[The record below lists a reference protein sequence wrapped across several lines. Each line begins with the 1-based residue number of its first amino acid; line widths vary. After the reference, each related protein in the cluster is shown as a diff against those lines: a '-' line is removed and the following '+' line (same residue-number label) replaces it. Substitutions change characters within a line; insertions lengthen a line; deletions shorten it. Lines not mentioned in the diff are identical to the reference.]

1 MTRLAFTMRK
11 RHIFL
16 TYFFTQVDVL
26 SWSGRGNA
34 SKDKPSMQEQSNFG
48 ALLKHYRLAAG
59 LSQEALAARASLSAR
74 TISDLERG
82 VHATPHTDTLELLTG
97 ALSLTDQQ
105 RTLLLASARPVDAF
119 VDTPPRSHTLDFP
132 IPPTRLVGREQ
143 ERSHTLELLRH
154 ASTRLFTLTGP
165 SGVGKT
171 RFALQLIQ
179 DIAPDFVDGVTFVA
193 LASVRDAALVPG
205 AIAQALGIHELANT
219 SLVEQVRV
227 LLRPK
232 HFLLVLD
239 NVEQVLDSAPFVAD
253 LLANCPHLFILVT
266 SRTPLRLR
274 AEQEVQLAPL
284 PLKDA
289 VTLFCERAKA
299 VRTTQV
305 YAESEVAAI
314 CEQVDRLPL
323 AIELAAMHVKL
334 LPLSELQK
342 RLTHRLMLLRDG
354 ARDLPKRQQTMEN
367 AIAWS
372 YELLTEEQQ
381 RCFRALGVF
390 VGGWTLEAAEEV
402 CRDRQNTTSETFVL
416 ILAALV
422 DASLVLVEI
431 PAEGRERFGMLEMI
445 REYALERLRVAG
457 EEELCRR
464 RHAAYYA
471 RLAETVMA
479 YFGEEQG
486 ARESHFALTLELPNA
501 RAALEW
507 AEEKK
512 EAELGLQLA
521 GFARLWHVRGQM
533 SEAEQWMERM
543 LALDL
548 RARERGEQ
556 TAPLTLRIAILY
568 GFGRTQVRH
577 GRAEHSAEVY
587 ANEALRLARSIGDQ
601 NGICNAYA
609 TLGMIAQANG
619 KLDEAERAYIESD
632 ALARQLKHSGLM
644 SRAASH
650 LSDVASMRGDLEQAT
665 ALLEEALANARVSG
679 MTWDIPIMTAML
691 GHLARQQQ
699 RYDLAK
705 ARYREALVRFRT
717 FSSPTYI
724 AWCLEGYAAVL
735 SAEGHYTQ
743 ATRMCAAAAAL
754 REQIQAPLLQAHHEA
769 FEQTVATARAVH
781 DEASFTRERNAGT
794 VLTQDEAIDNALSEV
809 GA

>member
-1 MTRLAFTMRK
+1 
-11 RHIFL
+11 
-16 TYFFTQVDVL
+16 
-26 SWSGRGNA
+26 
-34 SKDKPSMQEQSNFG
+34 MQEQSNFG
-48 ALLKHYRLAAG
+48 TLLKHYRLAAG

-82 VHATPHTDTLELLTG
+82 VHAAPHTDTLELLTG

-105 RTLLLASARPVDAF
+105 RTLLLASARPAYAI
-119 VDTPPRSHTLDFP
+119 VDTPARSHTLDFP
-132 IPPTRLVGREQ
+132 VPPTRLVGRER
-143 ERSHTLELLRH
+143 ERSRTLELLRH
-154 ASTRLFTLTGP
+154 ANTRLFTLTGP
-165 SGVGKT
+165 AGVGKT

-179 DIAPDFVDGVTFVA
+179 DIAPDFADGVTFVA
-193 LASVRDAALVPG
+193 LASVRDAELVSG
-205 AIAQALGIHELANT
+205 AIAQALGIRELANA
-219 SLVEQVRV
+219 SLAEQVQ
-227 LLRPK
+227 LFLRPK
-232 HFLLVLD
+232 HLLLVLD
-239 NVEQVLDSAPFVAD
+239 NVEQVLDSASFVAD

-266 SRTPLRLR
+266 SRIPLRLR

-284 PLKDA
+284 PLQDA
-289 VTLFCERAKA
+289 VTLFCERARA
-299 VRTTQV
+299 VRPAQV
-305 YAESEVAAI
+305 YAVSEVEAI
-314 CEQVDRLPL
+314 CQQVDRLPL

-342 RLTHRLMLLRDG
+342 RLTHRLTLLRDG

-372 YELLTEEQQ
+372 YELLTGEQQ
-381 RCFRALGVF
+381 HCFRALSVF
-390 VGGWTLEAAEEV
+390 AGGWTLEAAEEI
-402 CRDRQNTTSETFVL
+402 CHDRQNMTSETFVL

-422 DASLVLVEI
+422 DASLIQVEI
-431 PAEGRERFGMLEMI
+431 PTKGRERFGMLETI
-445 REYALERLRVAG
+445 REYALERLSAAK

-471 RLAETVMA
+471 RLAETAMA
-479 YFGEEQG
+479 YFGAEQG
-486 ARESHFALTLELPNA
+486 VREPHFALTLELPNA

-507 AEEKK
+507 AEEKH
-512 EAELGLQLA
+512 EAELGLRLA
-521 GFARLWHVRGQM
+521 GFTRLWHVQGQM

-543 LALDL
+543 LTLDQ
-548 RARERGEQ
+548 RAREQGKP
-556 TAPLTLRIAILY
+556 TAPLTRRIAMLY

-577 GRAEHSAEVY
+577 GRAEQRAEVY
-587 ANEALRLARSIGDQ
+587 ANEALHLARSIDDQ
-601 NGICNAYA
+601 NGMCNAYA

-644 SRAASH
+644 SRARSH
-650 LSDVASMRGDLEQAT
+650 LSDVASMRGDLERAT
-665 ALLEEALANARVSG
+665 ALLEEALANARESG

-705 ARYREALVRFRT
+705 TRYREALVRFRT

-735 SAEGHYTQ
+735 SAEGHDTQ

-754 REQIQAPLLQAHHEA
+754 REQTQAPLPQAQREA
-769 FEQTVATARAVH
+769 FEQTVTTARAAL
-781 DEASFTRERNAGT
+781 DEASFAREWNAGT

>member
-1 MTRLAFTMRK
+1 
-11 RHIFL
+11 
-16 TYFFTQVDVL
+16 
-26 SWSGRGNA
+26 
-34 SKDKPSMQEQSNFG
+34 MQEQSSFG
-48 ALLKHYRLAAG
+48 ALLKHYRLATG

-82 VHATPHTDTLELLTG
+82 IHATPHTDTLELLTG

-105 RTLLLASARPVDAF
+105 RALLLASARPADTF
-119 VDTPPRSHTLDFP
+119 VDTPPRSHKLDFP
-132 IPPTRLVGREQ
+132 VPPTRLVGREQ
-143 ERSHTLELLRH
+143 ERSHTLELLRR

-179 DIAPDFVDGVTFVA
+179 DIAPDFVDGVTFVV

-205 AIAQALGIHELANT
+205 AIAQALGIHESANT

-232 HFLLVLD
+232 HLLLVLD
-239 NVEQVLDSAPFVAD
+239 NVEQVPDCASFVAD

-299 VRTTQV
+299 VRPTQV

-390 VGGWTLEAAEEV
+390 VRGWTLEAAEEV

-431 PAEGRERFGMLEMI
+431 PTEGRERFGMLEMI

-512 EAELGLQLA
+512 EAKLGLQLA

-577 GRAEHSAEVY
+577 GRTEHSAEVY

-644 SRAASH
+644 SRAMSH
-650 LSDVASMRGDLEQAT
+650 LSDVASMRGDLEHAT

-717 FSSPTYI
+717 FSSPSYI
-724 AWCLEGYAAVL
+724 AGCLEGYAAVL

-754 REQIQAPLLQAHHEA
+754 REQIQAPLLQAQREA
-769 FEQTVATARAVH
+769 FEQTVATARAAL
-781 DEASFTRERNAGT
+781 DEASFAREWNAGT

>member
-1 MTRLAFTMRK
+1 
-11 RHIFL
+11 
-16 TYFFTQVDVL
+16 
-26 SWSGRGNA
+26 
-34 SKDKPSMQEQSNFG
+34 MQEQSSFG

-82 VHATPHTDTLELLTG
+82 VHAAPHTNTFELLTG
-97 ALSLTDQQ
+97 AVSLTDQQ
-105 RTLLLASARPVDAF
+105 RTLLLASARPADAF

-132 IPPTRLVGREQ
+132 VPPTRLVGRER
-143 ERSHTLELLRH
+143 ERSHMLELLRR
-154 ASTRLFTLTGP
+154 ASKRLFTLTGP

-171 RFALQLIQ
+171 RFALQLVQ

-193 LASVRDAALVPG
+193 LAPVRDAALVPG
-205 AIAQALGIHELANT
+205 TIAQALGIHESANASLA
-219 SLVEQVRV
+219 EQVRAF
-227 LLRPK
+227 LRPK
-232 HFLLVLD
+232 HLFLVLD
-239 NVEQVLDSAPFVAD
+239 NVEQVLDSASFVAD

-289 VTLFCERAKA
+289 VTLFCERARA
-299 VRTTQV
+299 VRPTQV

-402 CRDRQNTTSETFVL
+402 CRDRQNTTSETFML

-422 DASLVLVEI
+422 DASLVQVEI
-431 PAEGRERFGMLEMI
+431 RAEARERFGMLETI
-445 REYALERLRVAG
+445 REYALGRLRAAS

-479 YFGEEQG
+479 YFGAEQG
-486 ARESHFALTLELPNA
+486 ARDSHFALTLELPNA
-501 RAALEW
+501 RAALEC
-507 AEEKK
+507 ADEEN
-512 EAELGLQLA
+512 EAELGLRLA
-521 GFARLWHVRGQM
+521 GFSRLWHVRGQM
-533 SEAEQWMERM
+533 SEAERWMERM
-543 LALDL
+543 LALDQ
-548 RARERGEQ
+548 RTRERGEQ
-556 TAPLTLRIAILY
+556 TAPLTLRIAMLY
-568 GFGRTQVRH
+568 GFGPTQVRH
-577 GRAEHSAEVY
+577 GRPEHRAEVY
-587 ANEALRLARSIGDQ
+587 ANEALHLARSIGAQ
-601 NGICNAYA
+601 NGMCTAYA

-619 KLDEAERAYIESD
+619 KLDEAERSYIESD

-717 FSSPTYI
+717 FSSPSYI
-724 AWCLEGYAAVL
+724 AWCLEGYAAAF

-754 REQIQAPLLQAHHEA
+754 REQIQAPLPQVQRET
-769 FEQTVATARAVH
+769 FEQTVATARAAI
-781 DEASFTRERNAGT
+781 DEASFAREWNAGT
-794 VLTQDEAIDNALSEV
+794 MLTQDEAIDNALSEV

>member
-1 MTRLAFTMRK
+1 
-11 RHIFL
+11 
-16 TYFFTQVDVL
+16 
-26 SWSGRGNA
+26 
-34 SKDKPSMQEQSNFG
+34 MQEQSNFG
-48 ALLKHYRLAAG
+48 ALLKHYRLATG

-82 VHATPHTDTLELLTG
+82 IHDAPRSDTLELLTS
-97 ALSLTDQQ
+97 ALALTDQQ
-105 RTLLLASARPVDAF
+105 RTLLLASARPKATTF
-119 VDTPPRSHTLDFP
+119 VDTPSHPPRLDFP
-132 IPPTRLVGREQ
+132 VPPTRLVGREQ
-143 ERSHTLELLRH
+143 ERSHTLELLHH

-171 RFALQLIQ
+171 RLALQLIQ
-179 DIAPDFVDGVTFVA
+179 DIAPDFVNGVAFVA
-193 LASVRDAALVPG
+193 LAPIRDAALVPG
-205 AIAQALGIHELANT
+205 AISQGLGIHESANASLA
-219 SLVEQVRV
+219 EQVRII
-227 LLRPK
+227 LRPK
-232 HFLLVLD
+232 HLLLVLD
-239 NVEQVLDSAPFVAD
+239 NVEQVLDSASFVAD

-289 VTLFCERAKA
+289 VTLFYERAQA
-299 VRTTQV
+299 VRPAQV
-305 YAESEVAAI
+305 YPVSEVEAI
-314 CEQVDRLPL
+314 CEGVDRLPL

-334 LPLSELQK
+334 LSLSELQK
-342 RLTHRLMLLRDG
+342 RLTHRLAFLRDG

-381 RCFRALGVF
+381 RCFRALSVF

-402 CRDRQNTTSETFVL
+402 CRDRQNTTSETFLL

-422 DASLVLVEI
+422 DASLVQVEV
-431 PAEGRERFGMLEMI
+431 PAQARARFGMLETI
-445 REYALERLRVAG
+445 REYALERLRAAT
-457 EEELCRR
+457 EEELYRR

-479 YFGEEQG
+479 YFGAEQG
-486 ARESHFALTLELPNA
+486 ARESHFALTLELLNA

-507 AEEKK
+507 AEEKN
-512 EAELGLQLA
+512 EAVLGLRLA
-521 GFARLWHVRGQM
+521 GFTRLWQVRGQM
-533 SEAEQWMERM
+533 SEAERWMERM
-543 LALDL
+543 LALDQ
-548 RARERGEQ
+548 RAREKGEQ
-556 TAPLTLRIAILY
+556 TAPLTRRIEILF

-577 GRAEHSAEVY
+577 GKAEHRAEVY
-587 ANEALRLARSIGDQ
+587 ATEALDLARSIGDQ
-601 NGICNAYA
+601 HGMCNAYA

-619 KLDEAERAYIESD
+619 KLDEAERAFIESD

-644 SRAASH
+644 SRSMSH
-650 LSDVASMRGDLEQAT
+650 LSDVASMKGDLEHAT

-679 MTWDIPIMTAML
+679 MVWDIPIMTTML

-724 AWCLEGYAAVL
+724 AWCLEGYAATL

-743 ATRMCAAAAAL
+743 VTQLCAAATAL
-754 REQIQAPLLQAHHEA
+754 REQIQAPLLQAQREV
-769 FEQTVATARAVH
+769 FEQTVATARAAL
-781 DEASFTRERNAGT
+781 DEASFAREWNAGT